1 MKLRT
6 TCNRDCPDACG
17 LVAHV
22 EDGRVVRLEGD
33 PDHPVTQG
41 FLCYRTR
48 RFPETLQVDPGRI
61 TRPLAR
67 ATWLGRMRGEP
78 VAEADANGFVEVSW
92 DEALDHVAAELLRI
106 RDTSGPAAILTY
118 RCGGSLGLLK
128 HLVDYFFEQLGPCTI
143 KRGDVCSGAGE
154 AAQHA
159 DFGECDSHDL
169 DDLRHSRHLVLWGK
183 NPTVSNVHLLP
194 HLVTARNR
202 GASVTVIDPAYTRSA
217 SFADTHVQ
225 PRPGGDLALALAVA
239 RLILARGAEPPDLD
253 TWCEGLEDFRALVFG
268 KSVDAWLVEA
278 DVSLPE
284 AEALAVALL
293 DGPTA
298 ILVGWG
304 MQRRGN
310 GAAIV
315 RALSALG
322 ALSGNIGV
330 PGGGCS
336 FYFKRRGAFDVSFVR
351 GKKVAPRTLSEPLL
365 GREILD
371 SDEPPIRA
379 VWVSSANP
387 VAMLPDSRTV
397 ARALETRELV
407 VVCDAFLTDTA
418 RRAHVVLPT
427 TTLLEDDDIVG
438 AYGHHYLG
446 EVRPVVP
453 PAGEA
458 RTDLQILQ
466 DLAPRVGLDGV
477 LDRTPRQWKEQLLR
491 RVSDRGASLADLE
504 RGPVRNPDA
513 PQVLFEG
520 HRFPT
525 PSGRMRLITT
535 LPQPLDDAD
544 PRFDLFLLSNST
556 RYAQGSQ
563 WSSERRLHAGI
574 ATVHPD
580 TAARVG
586 LGPGD
591 PARLESPI
599 GSMRVTVRTDA
610 RQRRDVVIIP
620 KGGWLDEGTCANV
633 LVSARLTDQGEGA
646 AYLDTWVRLVPLG

>member
-1 MKLRT
+1 MKLHT

-22 EDGRVVRLEGD
+22 QDGRVVRLEGD

-48 RFPETLQVDPGRI
+48 RFPATLQVDPARI

-67 ATWLGRMRGEP
+67 ATWLASRRGQP
-78 VAEADANGFVEVSW
+78 VDGADAHGFVEVSW
-92 DEALDHVAAELLRI
+92 DEALDHVAAALLRI
-106 RDTSGPAAILTY
+106 RESSGPAAILNY
-118 RCGGSLGLLK
+118 RGGGSLGLLK
-128 HLVDYFFEQLGPCTI
+128 HLVDHFFEQFGPCAV

-159 DFGECDSHDL
+159 DFGECNSHDL
-169 DDLRHSRHLVLWGK
+169 DDLRSSRHIVLWGK
-183 NPTVSNVHLLP
+183 NPTVSNIHLVP
-194 HLVTARNR
+194 HLVRARNR
-202 GASVTVIDPAYTRSA
+202 GASVTLIDPAHTKST
-217 SFADTHVQ
+217 SFADAYIQ

-239 RLILARGAEPPDLD
+239 RLILERSAEPLDLD
-253 TWCEGLEDFRALVFG
+253 AWCEGVEGYRALVFG
-268 KSVDAWLVEA
+268 KPVSEWLADA
-278 DVSLPE
+278 DVPLSE
-284 AEALAVALL
+284 AEALADTLL

-304 MQRRGN
+304 MQRRSN
-310 GAAIV
+310 GAATV

-322 ALSGNIGV
+322 ALSGSLGL

-351 GKKVAPRTLSEPLL
+351 GDAPRTLSEPLL
-365 GREILD
+365 GQEILAATD
-371 SDEPPIRA
+371 PPIRA
-379 VWVSSANP
+379 VWVNCANP
-387 VAMLPDSRTV
+387 VAMLPDSRAV
-397 ARALETRELV
+397 SHALETRELV

-477 LDRTPRQWKEQLLR
+477 LDRTPRQWKERLLR
-491 RVSDRGASLADLE
+491 RVSARGASLADLE

-513 PQVLFEG
+513 PQVLFAG
-520 HRFPT
+520 RRFPT
-525 PSGRMRLITT
+525 PSGRMRLMTT
-535 LPQPLDDAD
+535 LPPPVDEAD
-544 PRFDLFLLSNST
+544 PGYDLFLLSNST
-556 RYAQGSQ
+556 QQAQCSQ
-563 WSSERRLHAGI
+563 WSADRRLHAGV
-574 ATVHPD
+574 ATVHPE

-599 GSMRVTVRTDA
+599 GTMRVTVRTDA
-610 RQRRDVVIIP
+610 LQRRDVVILP
-620 KGGWLDEGTCANV
+620 KGGWLDEGTCANA
-633 LVSARLTDQGEGA
+633 LVPARLTDQGEGA
-646 AYLDTWVRLVPLG
+646 AYLDARVRLLPIG